1 MAATPISRSS
11 TENEIV
17 LATAADEAYA
27 VPLAVTIRSAL
38 DCLDPNRRIK
48 LFVLDGGL
56 SEKTKARLLWSWIDP
71 RLTVEWIQPNI
82 ELLGDLPVSDHIS
95 VVAYVRL
102 LMPALLPPSVSRIIY
117 LDSDMLIRRD
127 LTQLWDET
135 PRTHPLFAIQD
146 YAAPYFDSSAVLD
159 RFEQCH
165 KHLAANHPIANFR
178 DLGLPAH
185 GKYFNSGLLVINLVE
200 WRRRQYAEEVLGC
213 LRNHRQHVLWWDQYA
228 LNVVFAGKWGEL
240 NQRWNQGAHLYV
252 YPTWRESPFD
262 QKTYD
267 TLKTNPWIIHFCS
280 PSKPWHYFC
289 RHPFARHFF
298 RCLDQTDWKGWRPPR
313 PENFLQKWWDFHY
326 RPLQTKW
333 NTQARSAM
341 QLIRGKRRVA

>member
-1 MAATPISRSS
+1 MGLPS
-11 TENEIV
+11 ENEIV

-27 VPLAVTIRSAL
+27 VPLSITIRSAL

-71 RLTVEWIQPNI
+71 RLSVEWIRPDI
-82 ELLGDLPVSDHIS
+82 EQVRDLPVSDHIS

-102 LMPALLPPSVSRIIY
+102 LMPALLPSSVSRIIY

-127 LTQLWDET
+127 LAELWDET
-135 PRTHPLFAIQD
+135 PRTHPLFAVQE

-159 RFEQCH
+159 RYELCQ

-178 DLGLPAH
+178 ELGLPGQ
-185 GKYFNSGLLVINLVE
+185 GKYFNSGLLVINLAE
-200 WRRRQYAEEVLGC
+200 WRRKRYAEEVLAC
-213 LRNHRQHVLWWDQYA
+213 LRKHRQHVLWWDQYA

-240 NQRWNQGAHLYV
+240 DRRWNQGAHLYV
-252 YPTWRESPFD
+252 YPNWRESPFD
-262 QKTYD
+262 QQTFD
-267 TLKTNPWIIHFCS
+267 TLRADPWIVHFCS

-289 RHPFARHFF
+289 HHPLASEWR
-298 RCLDQTDWKGWRPPR
+298 RSLRQTDWRNWK
-313 PENFLQKWWDFHY
+313 PEKPEQYLTKLWGYYYQ
-326 RPLQTKW
+326 PL
-333 NTQARSAM
+333 RSEW
-341 QLIRGKRRVA
+341 KRRVRGVKQTIRQKYRRAA